1 MPETPRNDPYA
12 ALRIPQFRYLI
23 TIRFLAILAIMMQ
36 AIAVSWQV
44 YALTNDPL
52 SLGLVGLAE
61 ALPALSIALFA
72 GHIVDHHDRKTILRI
87 AIGIFTLM
95 AAMLCVV
102 SLLPPLFGTAPFY
115 GAAIVCGIARAFLG
129 PTMFSLTGHVVPKE
143 LYSNATTWSTTFWQT
158 GAVLGP
164 LVAGFVYI
172 AGPEWVYGIEVFIFG
187 VVLVLVAGLPAAR
200 VRVLPAATPVVR
212 SLLDGVRFVRSQ
224 PLIVSALSLDMF
236 AVLFG
241 GAVAMLPVYARDILM
256 VGPVGLGWLRAAP
269 ALGAIV
275 VAVLIAHNPPKHHAG
290 KILLSCVAGFGFC
303 IIGFGISTSFIL
315 SMVLLFLSGVM
326 DGVSVVLRGTI
337 VQTFTP
343 NEMRGRVASVNM
355 MFIGSSNELGA
366 FESGVAARLMGVV
379 PSVVFGGIMTL
390 VVVAV
395 TAMKSPQLRKLKL

>member
-1 MPETPRNDPYA
+1 
-12 ALRIPQFRYLI
+12 
-23 TIRFLAILAIMMQ
+23 MMQ

-44 YALTNDPL
+44 YAITNDPL

-61 ALPALSIALFA
+61 ALPALAIALFA
-72 GHIVDHHDRKTILRI
+72 GHVVDHHDRKTILRI
-87 AIGIFTLM
+87 AIGIFLLM
-95 AAMLCVV
+95 AVMLCVV
-102 SLLPPLFGTAPFY
+102 SLLPPIFGTTPFY
-115 GAAIVCGIARAFLG
+115 LAVIVGGVMRAFLG

-164 LVAGFVYI
+164 LAAGFVYI
-172 AGPEWVYGIEVFIFG
+172 AGPEWVYGIEALIFG
-187 VVLVLVAGLPAAR
+187 VVLMLVGGLPAAR
-200 VRVLPAATPVVR
+200 SRVLPAATPVVR

-224 PLIVSALSLDMF
+224 PLIISALSLDMF

-269 ALGAIV
+269 ALGSIV

-390 VVVAV
+390 IVVAV
-395 TAMKSPQLRKLKL
+395 TALKAPQLRKLKL